1 MTHEAL
7 PLQIGQHGE
16 RRLERSLGR
25 VMNIEHAAQV
35 DDIQRL
41 MSQMTEIVVHRLSQ
55 FLCGP

>member
-1 MTHEAL
+1 
-7 PLQIGQHGE
+7 
-16 RRLERSLGR
+16 